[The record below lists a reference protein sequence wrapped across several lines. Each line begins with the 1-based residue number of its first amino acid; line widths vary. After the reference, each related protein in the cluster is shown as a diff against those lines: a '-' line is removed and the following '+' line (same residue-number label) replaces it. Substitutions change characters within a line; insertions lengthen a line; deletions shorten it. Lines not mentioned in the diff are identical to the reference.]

1 MNDGVKIL
9 LVFGLVGG
17 AGFLAYKLLSK
28 KGTKS
33 TNKKTLPKKV
43 TPTKE
48 AQSDISKI
56 AAPDKIEVFT
66 YDDFTK
72 KKSSKTVPIGYL
84 SKVSFPSNKY
94 NITVYQGRLY
104 LCDKEVK
111 WLIPL
116 NFEADIPITDN
127 MFGKMRTF
135 IPISF
140 DLALNSQDGLL
151 YLIKS
156 SDTKFLF
163 NSVSKS

>member
-9 LVFGLVGG
+9 LVLGLVGG

-28 KGTKS
+28 KETK
-33 TNKKTLPKKV
+33 KKKRAKATA
-43 TPTKE
+43 TIQ
-48 AQSDISKI
+48 AQNDISKI
-56 AAPDKIEVFT
+56 AAPDKIEVYT

-127 MFGKMRTF
+127 MFGKMKTF
-135 IPISF
+135 IPTSF

-163 NSVSKS
+163 NSVSRS